1 MLEIVILLT
10 VGISSFNIKA
20 QVPSHIPEH
29 NQIIPAHHLKSQEWL
44 DKINDWTLK
53 QKMVIN
59 ENKTKTMIFNYTN
72 NYQFSTSLKIN
83 DKDIDIIDST
93 RLTMGFEHSKPSEK
107 SKCQDGNIKK
117 GFQFWGP
124 HQDLKEIYILFVR
137 CLLEQSATV
146 WHSLLTKENTE
157 DLERVQKNAL
167 RIILKDQY
175 QTYKKALVKLGL
187 ENLSERREKLC
198 LTFAQKCI
206 KNPKTAHMF
215 PMKEKTHIMQTRNP
229 EKFQVQ
235 SALNDR
241 LKKSPIIYM
250 QNLLNKNL

>member
-1 MLEIVILLT
+1 MSSREIHLVVKKANARMEILRR
-10 VGISSFNIKA
+10 VSSFGAPI
-20 QVPSHIPEH
+20 
-29 NQIIPAHHLKSQEWL
+29 
-44 DKINDWTLK
+44 
-53 QKMVIN
+53 
-59 ENKTKTMIFNYTN
+59 
-72 NYQFSTSLKIN
+72 
-83 DKDIDIIDST
+83 
-93 RLTMGFEHSKPSEK
+93 
-107 SKCQDGNIKK
+107 
-117 GFQFWGP
+117 
-124 HQDLKEIYILFVR
+124 QDLKDIYILFVR
-137 CLLEQSATV
+137 SLLEQSATV

-215 PMKEKTHIMQTRNP
+215 PMKEKTHKMQTRNP

-235 SALNDR
+235 QALNDR

-250 QNLLNKNL
+250 QNLLNRN